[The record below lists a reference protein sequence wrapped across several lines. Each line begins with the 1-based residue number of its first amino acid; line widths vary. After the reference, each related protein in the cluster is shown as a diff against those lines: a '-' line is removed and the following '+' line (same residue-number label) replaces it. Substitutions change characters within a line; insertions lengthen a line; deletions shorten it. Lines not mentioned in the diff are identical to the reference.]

1 MAKLWTVGL
10 AIVFVASAFMAG
22 CDGAGASASVKQTTE
37 QPAAPG
43 ANNNGSKADNA
54 LFPVSDP
61 PPPAE
66 AKGAGIKVG
75 GKAGG

>member
-1 MAKLWTVGL
+1 MTKLWTLGVAL
-10 AIVFVASAFMAG
+10 VLVASAFMVG
-22 CDGAGASASVKQTTE
+22 CDGSGPVTQTKQTTE
-37 QPAAPG
+37 QAEPAQKPG
-43 ANNNGSKADNA
+43 GGKADNA

-66 AKGAGIKVG
+66 AKGSGIAVG

>member
-1 MAKLWTVGL
+1 MTKLWTLGVAL
-10 AIVFVASAFMAG
+10 VLVASASMVG
-22 CDGAGASASVKQTTE
+22 CDGTGPATQTKQTTE
-37 QPAAPG
+37 QAEAPG
-43 ANNNGSKADNA
+43 QKAGGGKADNA

-66 AKGAGIKVG
+66 AKGSGIAVG